1 MVYTEFVVET
11 DKRFGEYNA
20 CNPDNKT
27 GIFHCKTYDSG
38 DIPETCASGFE
49 IYHEDCLNGTLLR
62 SFPAAKTLYE
72 AEASCCAACS
82 AEANCGGW
90 NLMPGPSNWTCQVL
104 ANDRHLR
111 DWNNAASTV
120 GCKAAAVDPSAYACW
135 YTDPEYNSSFASEC
149 DRTQCT
155 CDAVDKDSVG
165 RERHAMCWNRMQST
179 MGVGW
184 PPHSKWFTF
193 IGRLACKLDGTW
205 YSTQANGECKGS
217 VVDDKCWWRLAETH
231 RTVNSTC
238 VDDHVISS
246 VRRRNPGCWQAC
258 PHPGNRTT
266 ACYLDCLFT
275 TILGNSSRGVMPMKR
290 EQVVDPFVAAFR
302 PEAEG
307 GCPDVLP

>member
-27 GIFHCKTYDSG
+27 GIFHCETYDSG

-184 PPHSKWFTF
+184 HHSKWFTF
-193 IGRLACKLDGTW
+193 IGDLACKLDGTW